1 MAERIRL
8 ENGLKS
14 NGLAIQQTAVQ
25 RTRPFLLTYGP
36 LLTTMTIFV
45 LAYFI
50 GGRMYPAMQQPQV
63 FFNLF
68 INNGSLLLV
77 SIGMT
82 LVILTGGIDLSVGGV
97 IALTTAAS
105 AALLKSGVSPA
116 IVIPL
121 MVLMGIVFGF
131 GLGCIIQ
138 FLKVQ
143 PFIATLMG
151 LFFAR
156 GMAYIISLSS
166 VTITNSFYKLL
177 ALTAIPVPFIPSA
190 YVYIPTLVA
199 PLVLLAAVYLTFFT
213 RFGRTVYAI
222 GNNEQSALLMGLPVA
237 RTKIIVYSFSGLC
250 SALGGIVFSISLLAG
265 YGQFATGMELDAIAS
280 VVMGGTLLTGGV
292 GNVIG
297 TLFGVL
303 INGTIVSILQFN
315 GTLSSWWTRI
325 LVGVLTLIFIGIQSL
340 FYVRKKHS

>member
-1 MAERIRL
+1 MIQRAKLIILR
-8 ENGLKS
+8 NGAQLI
-14 NGLAIQQTAVQ
+14 AFAV
-25 RTRPFLLTYGP
+25 FLLIY
-36 LLTTMTIFV
+36 FV
-45 LAYFI
+45 
-50 GGRMYPAMQQPQV
+50 GGQLYPAMQKPQV

-68 INNGSLLLV
+68 INDGSLLLV

-97 IALTTAAS
+97 IALVSTAS
-105 AALLKSGVSPA
+105 AAMLRSGVSPY

-121 MVLMGIVFGF
+121 MILLGVALGSVLGW
-131 GLGCIIQ
+131 IIQ
-138 FLKVQ
+138 YLKVQ

-156 GMAYIISLSS
+156 GLAYIISLTS
-166 VTITNSFYKLL
+166 VTIKDKLYMKL
-177 ALTAIPVPFIPSA
+177 ALTPIYIPFIPKA
-190 YVYIPTLVA
+190 YIYPATLVG
-199 PLVLLAAVYLTFFT
+199 PIMLLVAVYLIFFT

-222 GNNEQSALLMGLPVA
+222 GSNEQSALLMGLPVS
-237 RTKIIVYSFSGLC
+237 RTKILVYAFSGLC

-265 YGQFATGMELDAIAS
+265 YGQFATGMELDSIAA
-280 VVMGGTLLTGGV
+280 VVIGGTALTGGI

-303 INGTIVSILQFN
+303 IHGSIVSILQFN

-325 LVGVLTLIFIGIQSL
+325 GVGVLTLVAIGIQSVL
-340 FYVRKKHS
+340 YIRRKRS